1 MSTDP
6 IDEVADVVVVGAG
19 SAGVAA
25 AVAAAEEGARTL
37 LVEASGHVGGT
48 LAWQLLEHSAGFH
61 DVHGNQVIA
70 GFGERLIQRLRDIG
84 GSPGHVRDDVGYTA
98 TRTPVNHAELAL
110 METVLLGEAGVSL
123 RLNTPL
129 VGVERDGTRIAAL
142 VVQSPAGRR
151 RLLPRQVVDASGDAV
166 VARRAGAEFHTD
178 AGASRQPA
186 SLTFK
191 LGGIDF
197 AALLAYAR
205 ANPADFRSGSVIGDA
220 HAADVNLWGFGA
232 LLARGYQ
239 SGLLSLQRTELHLA
253 GWPLRGEA
261 VVNASRVA
269 SGSDDNWTADAVI
282 ALSRQVLEF
291 ARWFRETVPGCANA
305 YVAAVADRIGVRE
318 SGRVVGRATLTRED
332 LLHPVRRP
340 DAIAQAA
347 FPIDIH
353 DPDRPGLSHA
363 EQLGERYDIPYGCLV
378 ADGLDNLLLAGRCIS
393 STHEANGSVRIT
405 ATCFATGEA
414 AGVAAALAARDTAPA
429 SAVDV
434 QALRDMLLRRGVLL
448 HGA

>member
-1 MSTDP
+1 MRAPTRR
-6 IDEVADVVVVGAG
+6 I
-19 SAGVAA
+19 SA
-25 AVAAAEEGARTL
+25 
-37 LVEASGHVGGT
+37 
-48 LAWQLLEHSAGFH
+48 
-61 DVHGNQVIA
+61 
-70 GFGERLIQRLRDIG
+70 
-84 GSPGHVRDDVGYTA
+84 P
-98 TRTPVNHAELAL
+98 
-110 METVLLGEAGVSL
+110 
-123 RLNTPL
+123 
-129 VGVERDGTRIAAL
+129 
-142 VVQSPAGRR
+142 
-151 RLLPRQVVDASGDAV
+151 
-166 VARRAGAEFHTD
+166 
-178 AGASRQPA
+178 
-186 SLTFK
+186 
-191 LGGIDF
+191 
-197 AALLAYAR
+197 
-205 ANPADFRSGSVIGDA
+205 GSVIGDA

-269 SGSDDNWTADAVI
+269 SGTDDNWTADAVI

-414 AGVAAALAARDTAPA
+414 AGVAAAVAARDTAPA

-434 QALRDMLLRRGVLL
+434 QALRDMLLRRGVF
-448 HGA
+448 GAAVARLGGAD